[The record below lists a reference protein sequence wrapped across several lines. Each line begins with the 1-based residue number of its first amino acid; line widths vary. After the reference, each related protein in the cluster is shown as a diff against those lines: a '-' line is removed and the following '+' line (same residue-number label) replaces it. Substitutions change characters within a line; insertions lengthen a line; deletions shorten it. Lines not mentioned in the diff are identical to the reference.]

1 MEYIL
6 YKKSDTAVL
15 EKAFNE
21 GWRLMRAGVP
31 PSDVEVHLRLLV
43 LSCSSDNV
51 SAGVSFFG
59 TVTVVHHFFSVL
71 FVVFVC

>member
-1 MEYIL
+1 
-6 YKKSDTAVL
+6 
-15 EKAFNE
+15 
-21 GWRLMRAGVP
+21 MRAGVP

-51 SAGVSFFG
+51 SAGVSFLG